1 MKENKIP
8 KGVRKMKKILLV
20 ALAVLMVLSTF
31 VACQKPEE
39 PEEPKEDI
47 YTKSE
52 GVMTY
57 EQYAAAAVESKV
69 VVETYIQ
76 AKQGWWEKDGVGVAT
91 FYTQDGVGGY
101 FLYNMP
107 CSEDDYNNKLKVG
120 AKIKVT
126 GYKAEWDGE
135 VEIID
140 ATWTLLE
147 GNYVAPAK
155 DVTATLANEAEL
167 VKLQNMFAS
176 VKGATVVA
184 SADKEGTEK
193 PFLYKW
199 DGSGQ
204 QGDDIYFKVSVDGK
218 TYGFCVE
225 SYLCGKD
232 SATYKA
238 AEALKVG
245 DKIDLEGFL
254 YWYQGP
260 QPHVTAIKAAK

>member
-1 MKENKIP
+1 
-8 KGVRKMKKILLV
+8 MKKILLV
-20 ALAVLMVLSTF
+20 ALAMLMVLSAF
-31 VACQKPEE
+31 VACKTPEE
-39 PEEPKEDI
+39 PEEPEKPATEDI

-57 EQYAAAAVESKV
+57 EQYAAAALDSKV

-76 AKQGWWEKDGVGVAT
+76 AKQGWWTNDAGVGVAT

-101 FLYNMP
+101 FLYDMP
-107 CSEDDYNNKLKVG
+107 CSKEDYDNKLKIG
-120 AKIKVT
+120 AKVKVT
-126 GYKAEWDGE
+126 GTKAAWSGE

-140 ATWTLLE
+140 ATWELLE
-147 GNYVAPAK
+147 GSYVAPAK

-167 VKLQNMFAS
+167 LKLQNLFVT

-184 SADKEGTEK
+184 SKDKEGAEK

-199 DGSGQ
+199 NGAGQ
-204 QGDDIYFKVSVDGK
+204 QGDDVYFNVSVNGEVY
-218 TYGFCVE
+218 TFCVE

-254 YWYQGP
+254 YWYEGV
-260 QPHVTAIKAAK
+260 QPHVTAITVVE

>member
-1 MKENKIP
+1 
-8 KGVRKMKKILLV
+8 MKKILLV

-39 PEEPKEDI
+39 PKEDI
-47 YTKSE
+47 FTKSE

-57 EQYAAAAVESKV
+57 EQYAAAALESKV
-69 VVETYIQ
+69 VIETYIQ
-76 AKQGWWEKDGVGVAT
+76 AKQGWWTNDKGVGVAT

-101 FLYNMP
+101 FLYDMP

-126 GYKAEWDGE
+126 GYKAEWSGE

-140 ATWTLLE
+140 ATWELLE

-155 DVTATLANEAEL
+155 DVTATLANETEL
-167 VKLQNMFAS
+167 LKLQNMFVA

-184 SADKEGTEK
+184 SKDKEGTEK

-204 QGDDIYFKVSVDGK
+204 QGDDVYFNVSVNGE
-218 TYGFCVE
+218 TYTFCIE
-225 SYLCGKD
+225 SYFCGKNTD
-232 SATYKA
+232 VYKA

-254 YWYQGP
+254 YWYEGA
-260 QPHVTAIKAAK
+260 QPHVSSIKTAK